1 MPTESQFISN
11 QSPDFVNW
19 TDDVGYQGPN
29 WSDYIRAGS
38 YDILFAGSFTAQVL
52 LTLVYARSWANP
64 PAGHRY
70 VFPVEPELTSGTG
83 TPITSLVNPRI
94 LNVSGG
100 MIDGGTWELG
110 SRVTVYWE
118 GDNGQRAY
126 RDYVVKAW
134 DTSVIKSKI
143 PAWLQ
148 RISSLLESAVSNFV
162 PTPVATQTVF
172 DVLQQSTINK
182 LGYFAP
188 GGTTQRRGLSPS
200 DTTNTN
206 GSGNGNG
213 NGNGDTGLAKF
224 IPWIIGGIVL
234 FGGVL

>member
-1 MPTESQFISN
+1 MPTESQFLSN
-11 QSPDFVNW
+11 QSLDYVNW
-19 TDDVGYQGPN
+19 TDDVGYQGAN

-110 SRVTVYWE
+110 SRVTVFWE

-134 DTSVIKSKI
+134 NTSVIKSRY

-148 RISSLLESAVSNFV
+148 RISSKLASAVSNF
-162 PTPVATQTVF
+162 TPGGTQTVF
-172 DVLQQSTINK
+172 NFLQQSTLNQ

-188 GGTTQRRGLSPS
+188 GGTTQRPGLLPS
-200 DTTNTN
+200 AATNPI